1 MSVKN
6 YTVTSDDMHNVR
18 VLLQV
23 DHNVLTA
30 DVATEINNFWGSAH
44 ARLVEEAGDVVR
56 SVVRLFGSVALR
68 HILAEGGAEFA
79 EDEHGSKWWTKKVLE
94 LEHEGWPS
102 MENLGIV
109 ILAASVYA
117 PEYFD
122 CTLED
127 AS

>member
-1 MSVKN
+1 MTIKN
-6 YTVTSDDMHNVR
+6 YTVTSDDMENVR
-18 VLLQV
+18 VLLKV
-23 DHNVLTA
+23 DHSVLTA
-30 DVATEINNFWGSAH
+30 DLATEINNFWSLAH
-44 ARLVEEAGDVVR
+44 QRVVEETGDVVR

-79 EDEHGSKWWTKKVLE
+79 EDEHGSQWWTKKVLE

-102 MENLGIV
+102 MENLGIF

-122 CTLED
+122 CTLEE